1 MITASRMC
9 TAVLTI
15 EGGIASNCFAFCV
28 SIPQADLLMTVISSH
43 AEANDV
49 LEEDFDV
56 LNAQL
61 DALLCCMDV
70 LETQGDR
77 ICDSARQLVLE
88 CQEVRAT
95 MRMTNQSSSNS
106 G

>member
-1 MITASRMC
+1 
-9 TAVLTI
+9 
-15 EGGIASNCFAFCV
+15 
-28 SIPQADLLMTVISSH
+28 MTVISSH

-49 LEEDFDV
+49 FEEDFDE

-61 DALLCCMDV
+61 DALLYCMDV
-70 LETQGDR
+70 LEAQGDR
-77 ICDSARQLVLE
+77 ICDSARQLVSE

-95 MRMTNQSSSNS
+95 MRMTNPSSPNS